1 MKYSS
6 YLVVLKLFHIGSF
19 DFCLLVR
26 LHFLSLSKHEGL
38 QSAYGVGMRK
48 WLQMGMKGLLETF
61 H

>member
-26 LHFLSLSKHEGL
+26 LHFLSLGKHEGL

-48 WLQMGMKGLLETF
+48 
-61 H
+61 